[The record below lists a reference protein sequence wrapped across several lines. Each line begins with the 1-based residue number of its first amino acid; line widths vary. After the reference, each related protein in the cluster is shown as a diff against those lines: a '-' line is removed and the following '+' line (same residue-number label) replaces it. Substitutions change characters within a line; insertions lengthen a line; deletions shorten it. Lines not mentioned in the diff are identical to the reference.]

1 MNKRSA
7 LVLLAACIS
16 ISASAQAI
24 YGPNGEY
31 RGYMQ
36 TSPNGV
42 TSNYSS
48 SGQFKGTQ
56 QIDSGQTNYYG
67 SQGQYQGNS
76 PPVYIQPNTTI
87 STPRQ
92 ATQVPSVKGW

>member
-1 MNKRSA
+1 MIRMA
-7 LVLLAACIS
+7 LTFVLLSLSQIAF
-16 ISASAQAI
+16 AQAI

-42 TSNYSS
+42 TSTYSS
-48 SGQFKGTQ
+48 TGQLKGTQ
-56 QIDSGQTNYYG
+56 QVDSGQTNYYG

-92 ATQVPSVKGW
+92 APQVPVTKGW

>member
-1 MNKRSA
+1 MRLFFLLLLFPLSA
-7 LVLLAACIS
+7 GS
-16 ISASAQAI
+16 QAI

-36 TSPNGV
+36 TAPNGV
-42 TSNYSS
+42 TSTYSS
-48 SGQFKGTQ
+48 SGQLKGTQ

-92 ATQVPSVKGW
+92 APQVPSVKGW

>member
-1 MNKRSA
+1 MKIIFAMLFFPLIVN
-7 LVLLAACIS
+7 
-16 ISASAQAI
+16 AQAI

-36 TSPNGV
+36 TAPNGV
-42 TSNYSS
+42 TSTYSS

-56 QIDSGQTNYYG
+56 QVDSGQTNYYG

-76 PPVYIQPNTTI
+76 TPVYIQPNTTI

-92 ATQVPSVKGW
+92 VPQVPSVKGW

>member
-1 MNKRSA
+1 MRIIFLFLLFPFSA
-7 LVLLAACIS
+7 N
-16 ISASAQAI
+16 AQAI

-42 TSNYSS
+42 TSTYSS
-48 SGQFKGTQ
+48 SGQLKGTQ
-56 QIDSGQTNYYG
+56 QVDSGQTNYYG

-76 PPVYIQPNTTI
+76 PPVYMQPNTTI

-92 ATQVPSVKGW
+92 APQVPSVKGW

>member
-1 MNKRSA
+1 MRLFFLLLLFPLSA
-7 LVLLAACIS
+7 N
-16 ISASAQAI
+16 AQAI

-42 TSNYSS
+42 TSTYSS

-92 ATQVPSVKGW
+92 APQVPSVKGW